1 MNRASSSVGTADDLI
16 MSLNGH
22 RSDRVALLLSV
33 FPVIHWG
40 ILIGLAVNII
50 IAFLLTSNQTVL
62 QYLNSIQLRFLFG
75 TIVGVCSGTAT
86 LCYDLGNP
94 FSGTFSIAGASTQLA
109 DIRVCLRE
117 DIREALAE
125 SGEVSPKARKL

>member
-1 MNRASSSVGTADDLI
+1 

-22 RSDRVALLLSV
+22 RSDRVATLLSV
-33 FPVIHWG
+33 FPDIHWG

-94 FSGTFSIAGASTQLA
+94 FSGTFSIAGASTQLE